1 MTDKRDKLKEQP
13 FSYRELNGKVF
24 IYYQSRE
31 IKVVK
36 GKEASKLLSRLYGES
51 DFQVQLVLAKI
62 TGHFKH

>member
-13 FSYRELNGKVF
+13 FSYREFNGKVF